1 MANTRLHTAMLRAG
15 VDSQGLAAAVG
26 VDTKTVDRWVGG
38 RTPHRRSRLAV
49 ADALQED
56 EATLWPSARPDQ
68 RAGAPAISEVV
79 GAYAHRADIPQ
90 DLWVSLLSGARQR
103 IDLLGYAYPFVLELT
118 PDAAQRVAAKAAQGV
133 KVRMAFADPDCA
145 HVAERDTL
153 EQLNGSLPGRIRNAL
168 SYLADL
174 TGVDNVALGLH
185 QVHLYNSIFRF
196 DDQMIVTPYLFRAR
210 GYQHPALHLR
220 KLSDHGIFESFAQQ
234 FTEIWATVRP
244 LEAETA

>member
-1 MANTRLHTAMLRAG
+1 MNSRLHSAMLRHG
-15 VDSQGLAAAVG
+15 VDANGLAATVG
-26 VDTKTVDRWVGG
+26 VDAKTVSRWVGG
-38 RTPHRRSRLAV
+38 RVPHRRSRLAV

-56 EATLWPSARPDQ
+56 EASLWPSARPDQ
-68 RAGAPAISEVV
+68 SAGAPSISEVV
-79 GAYAHRADIPQ
+79 GAYAHRAEIPQ
-90 DLWVSLLSGARQR
+90 DLWVSLLSGAQQR
-103 IDLLGYAYPFVLELT
+103 IDLLGYAYPFVLELM
-118 PDAAQRVAAKAAQGV
+118 PDAARRVATKAAQGV

-185 QVHLYNSIFRF
+185 RVHLYNSVFRF
-196 DDQMIVTPYLFRAR
+196 DDQMIVTPHLFRAR

-220 KLSDHGIFESFAQQ
+220 KLSEHGIFESFAQQ
-234 FTEIWATVRP
+234 FTEIWATIRP
-244 LEAETA
+244 LEGQTA